1 MIIEVAAAVIQ
12 DARGRY
18 LITRRPD
25 GTHLAGL
32 WEFPGGKREPDE
44 TLEACL
50 ARELREE
57 LGATF
62 SIGDRVATVPWRY
75 PEKSVILHF
84 FRCRLE
90 AGTIRALESQ
100 AMAWVA
106 AERLRDYQFPAADGA
121 LIERLAIAAGQSGG

>member
-1 MIIEVAAAVIQ
+1 VTIEVAAALIQ

-18 LITRRPD
+18 LLARRPE
-25 GTHLAGL
+25 GAHLAGL

-62 SIGDRVATVPWRY
+62 SVGDRVATVPWSY
-75 PEKSVILHF
+75 PEKSVILYF

-90 AGTIRALESQ
+90 AGSIRALESQ
-100 AMAWVA
+100 ALAWVE
-106 AERLRDYQFPAADGA
+106 AERLRDYEFPPADGT
-121 LIERLAIAAGQSGG
+121 LIERLATAAGKGG